1 LTKLGE
7 SDIFIIVMRRRAV
20 LPAVLSA
27 FFLLAAAAPQER
39 PAKKPKWDYM
49 STFLSRNTAPLGLKE
64 NPLLKKMLRQS
75 RTRWAI
81 RSGFRHILD

>member
-1 LTKLGE
+1 
-7 SDIFIIVMRRRAV
+7 MRRRIV
-20 LPAVLSA
+20 FPAVLSA
-27 FFLLAAAAPQER
+27 FFLLAASAPQER

-49 STFLSRNTAPLGLKE
+49 THFLSRDTAPLGLKE

>member
-1 LTKLGE
+1 LTKPGE
-7 SDIFIIVMRRRAV
+7 RVIFIIVMRRRTV
-20 LPAVLSA
+20 VPAILAA
-27 FFLLAAAAPQER
+27 FFLLAAATPQER

-49 STFLSRNTAPLGLKE
+49 SNFLSRNTAPLGLKE

-75 RTRWAI
+75 RTKWAI